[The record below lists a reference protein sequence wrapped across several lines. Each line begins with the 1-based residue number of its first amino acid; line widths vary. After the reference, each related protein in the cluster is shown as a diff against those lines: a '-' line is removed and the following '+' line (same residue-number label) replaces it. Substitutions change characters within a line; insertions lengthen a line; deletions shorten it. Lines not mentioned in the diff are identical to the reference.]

1 METRE
6 NKRLGE
12 KYYYTKHSSGLD
24 IYLFPKSFTTTYA
37 VFATKYGS
45 IDRMFQVEGE
55 AEPTVIPDGLAHFM
69 EHKLFENE
77 DGTDTFSRYAK
88 FGGSANA
95 YTSFEKTA
103 YLFYATDNVK
113 DNLRVLLDF
122 VRHPYFT
129 KETVDKEQGI
139 IGQEIKMYDDLPSW
153 RVYFN
158 MLSALYSVHPVKIDI
173 AGTVESIS
181 EITPEILHK
190 TYKCFYNLSN
200 MVLCISGNISMEDVL
215 GVADEILTEPDEEV
229 KIDRI
234 FPSEPENIATESI
247 VQALDVAIP
256 LYNIGLKLKHPE
268 TPKEKYKFFVE
279 NNILL
284 TLLFDE
290 SSDFYGKLY
299 DEGLI
304 NGKFGAN
311 YEAFRDVAMVCISGS
326 GEYPEKVFDEI
337 KKEFENRHEN
347 FFTEEEFE
355 RAKKSLY
362 AAQLSCF
369 DGTEQIVSTFLSLI
383 FEGMDLLD
391 LADYIAA
398 ATYEDVKKC
407 FEENYKTNKMAISTI
422 VPKQQGEVK

>member
-12 KYYYTKHSSGLD
+12 KYYYTKHKSGLD

-45 IDRMFQVEGE
+45 IDRIFRVEGE
-55 AEPTVIPDGLAHFM
+55 TKDTVIPDGLAHFM

-113 DNLRVLLDF
+113 ENLEVLLDF

-153 RVYFN
+153 KVYFN
-158 MLSALYSVHPVKIDI
+158 MLSALYQNHPVKIDI
-173 AGTVESIS
+173 AGTVDSIA

-200 MVLCISGNISMEDVL
+200 MVLCISGNIDMETVL
-215 GVADEILTEPDEEV
+215 SVADKVLTTPDEEI
-229 KIDRI
+229 KIERKY
-234 FPSEPENIATESI
+234 PYEPEEIAEEKIT
-247 VQALDVAIP
+247 QALDVALP

-268 TPKEKYKFFVE
+268 APEGKYKFFVE

-311 YEAFRDVAMVCISGS
+311 YEAFRDVALVCIGGS
-326 GEYPEKVFDEI
+326 GEDPDAVFNAI
-337 KKEFENRHEN
+337 KDEFEKRRNQ

-355 RAKKSLY
+355 RAKKALY

-383 FEGMDLLD
+383 FEGMDLLE
-391 LADYIAA
+391 LTDYIANA
-398 ATYEDVKKC
+398 SYEDVKRC
-407 FEENYKTNKMAISTI
+407 FEENYRTDKMAISMI
-422 VPKQQGEVK
+422 VPRQ

>member
-45 IDRMFQVEGE
+45 IDREFQVEGE
-55 AEPTVIPDGLAHFM
+55 AEPTIIPDGLAHFM

-113 DNLRVLLDF
+113 ENLRVLLDF

-129 KETVDKEQGI
+129 KETVEKEQGI

-153 RVYFN
+153 KVYFN
-158 MLSALYSVHPVKIDI
+158 LLSAMYSVHPVKIDI
-173 AGTVESIS
+173 AGTVESIA

-200 MVLCISGNISMEDVL
+200 MVLCISGNITMEDVL
-215 GVADEILTEPDEEV
+215 SVADEILTEKDEEV
-229 KIDRI
+229 KIQRI
-234 FPSEPENIATESI
+234 FPKEPETLPCENI
-247 VQALDVAIP
+247 VQVLDVAIP
-256 LYNIGLKLKHPE
+256 LYNIGLKLVHPE
-268 TPKEKYKFFVE
+268 TPHEKYKFFVE

-290 SSDFYGKLY
+290 SSDFYGRLY

-311 YEAFRDVAMVCISGS
+311 YEAFRDVALVCIGGS
-326 GEYPEKVFDEI
+326 GEDPDTVYDRIREEI
-337 KKEFENRHEN
+337 AARHKN
-347 FFTEEEFE
+347 FFTVEEFE

-398 ATYEDVKKC
+398 ATYEDVKLC
-407 FEENYKTNKMAISTI
+407 FEKNYQVDKMALSVI
-422 VPKQQGEVK
+422 VPKPQGD

>member
-1 METRE
+1 MELRE
-6 NKRLGE
+6 NKKLNE
-12 KYYYTKHSSGLD
+12 KYYYVKHSSGLD
-24 IYLFPKSFTTTYA
+24 IYVFPKSFTTTYA

-45 IDRMFQVEGE
+45 VDRQFRVGGE
-55 AEPTVIPDGLAHFM
+55 ENDTIIPDGLAHFM

-77 DGTDTFSRYAK
+77 DGTDTFSRYAA

-103 YLFYATDNVK
+103 YLFYATDNFK
-113 DNLRVLLDF
+113 ENLEVLLDF

-129 KETVDKEQGI
+129 AETVAKEQGI

-158 MLSALYSVHPVKIDI
+158 LLSALYQNHPIKIDI
-173 AGTVESIS
+173 AGTVDSIA

-200 MVLCISGNISMEDVL
+200 MVLCISGNVEMDDVL
-215 GVADEILTEPDEEV
+215 EVADKVLDVPDEKINITRITPVEPDE
-229 KIDRI
+229 
-234 FPSEPENIATESI
+234 IAKEKI
-247 VQALDVAIP
+247 VQALDVALP
-256 LYNIGLKLKHPE
+256 LYHIGLKLKHPE
-268 TPKEKYKFFVE
+268 TAEEKYRFFVE
-279 NNILL
+279 TNILL

-304 NGKFGAN
+304 NGKFGAS
-311 YEAFRDVAMVCISGS
+311 YEAFRDIALVCISGS
-326 GEYPEKVFDEI
+326 GETPDKVFDEI
-337 KKEFENRHEN
+337 KKEIEARKEN

-355 RAKKSLY
+355 RAKKALY

-369 DGTEQIVSTFLSLI
+369 DGTEQIVSTFLSLV

-398 ATYEDVKKC
+398 TTYEDVKKC
-407 FEENYKTNKMAISTI
+407 FDKNFRTDRMAISVI
-422 VPKQQGEVK
+422 EPRGKGEE

>member
-12 KYYYTKHSSGLD
+12 KYYYTKHKSGLD

-45 IDRMFQVEGE
+45 IDRVFRVEGE
-55 AEPTVIPDGLAHFM
+55 AEDTVIPDGLAHFM

-77 DGTDTFSRYAK
+77 DGTDAFSRYAK

-113 DNLRVLLDF
+113 ENLEVLLDF

-153 RVYFN
+153 KVYFN
-158 MLSALYSVHPVKIDI
+158 MLSALYQNHPVKIDI
-173 AGTVESIS
+173 AGTVDSIA

-200 MVLCISGNISMEDVL
+200 MVLCISGNIDMETVL
-215 GVADEILTEPDEEV
+215 SVADKILTSPDEEIKIERKYPSEPDEIAEE
-229 KIDRI
+229 KI
-234 FPSEPENIATESI
+234 T
-247 VQALDVAIP
+247 QALDVAIP

-268 TPKEKYKFFVE
+268 TSEGKYKFFVE

-311 YEAFRDVAMVCISGS
+311 YEAFRDVALVCIGGS
-326 GEYPEKVFDEI
+326 GEDPDAVFNSI
-337 KKEFENRHEN
+337 KEEFEKRRKN

-355 RAKKSLY
+355 RAKKALY

-383 FEGMDLLD
+383 FEGMDLLE
-391 LADYIAA
+391 LTDYIANA
-398 ATYEDVKKC
+398 SYEDVKRC
-407 FEENYKTNKMAISTI
+407 FEENYRTDKMAISVI
-422 VPKQQGEVK
+422 VPRQ

>member
-1 METRE
+1 MKIETRE

-45 IDRMFQVEGE
+45 IDRVFRVQGE
-55 AEPTVIPDGLAHFM
+55 MEDTTIPDGLAHFM

-113 DNLRVLLDF
+113 ENLEVLLDF

-158 MLSALYSVHPVKIDI
+158 MLSALYQNHPVKIDI
-173 AGTVESIS
+173 AGTVESIA

-200 MVLCISGNISMEDVL
+200 MVLCLSGNIEMEDVL
-215 GVADEILTEPDEEV
+215 EVADKVLTSKDEEI
-229 KIDRI
+229 KIERKY
-234 FPSEPENIATESI
+234 PAEPEEIAEEKI
-247 VQALDVAIP
+247 VQSLDVAIP
-256 LYNIGLKLKHPE
+256 LYNIGLKLKHP
-268 TPKEKYKFFVE
+268 
-279 NNILL
+279 
-284 TLLFDE
+284 
-290 SSDFYGKLY
+290 
-299 DEGLI
+299 
-304 NGKFGAN
+304 
-311 YEAFRDVAMVCISGS
+311 
-326 GEYPEKVFDEI
+326 
-337 KKEFENRHEN
+337 
-347 FFTEEEFE
+347 
-355 RAKKSLY
+355 
-362 AAQLSCF
+362 
-369 DGTEQIVSTFLSLI
+369 
-383 FEGMDLLD
+383 
-391 LADYIAA
+391 
-398 ATYEDVKKC
+398 
-407 FEENYKTNKMAISTI
+407 
-422 VPKQQGEVK
+422 

>member
-1 METRE
+1 MKIETRE

-45 IDRMFQVEGE
+45 IDRVFRVQGE
-55 AEPTVIPDGLAHFM
+55 MEDTTIPDGLAHFM

-113 DNLRVLLDF
+113 ENLEVLLDF

-158 MLSALYSVHPVKIDI
+158 MLSALYQNHPVKIDI
-173 AGTVESIS
+173 AGTVESIA

-200 MVLCISGNISMEDVL
+200 MVLCLSGNIEMEDVL
-215 GVADEILTEPDEEV
+215 EVADKVLTSKDEEI
-229 KIDRI
+229 KIERKY
-234 FPSEPENIATESI
+234 PAEPEEIAEEKI
-247 VQALDVAIP
+247 VQSLDVAIP

-268 TPKEKYKFFVE
+268 TPEGKYKFFVE

-290 SSDFYGKLY
+290 SSDFYGELY
-299 DEGLI
+299 DSGLI

-311 YEAFRDVAMVCISGS
+311 YEAFRDIAMIYIGGS
-326 GEYPEKVFDEI
+326 GEEPDVVFEKI
-337 KKEFENRHEN
+337 KEEFENRRNN
-347 FFTEEEFE
+347 FFTKEEFE
-355 RAKKSLY
+355 RAKKALY

-398 ATYEDVKKC
+398 TTYEDVKRC
-407 FEENYKTNKMAISTI
+407 FEENYKTERMAISVI
-422 VPKQQGEVK
+422 VPKE

>member
-1 METRE
+1 
-6 NKRLGE
+6 
-12 KYYYTKHSSGLD
+12 
-24 IYLFPKSFTTTYA
+24 
-37 VFATKYGS
+37 
-45 IDRMFQVEGE
+45 
-55 AEPTVIPDGLAHFM
+55 M

>member
-1 METRE
+1 MEIRE

-37 VFATKYGS
+37 VFATKFGS
-45 IDRMFQVEGE
+45 LDREFAVMGE
-55 AEPTVIPDGLAHFM
+55 DAPTVLPDGLAHFM

-95 YTSFEKTA
+95 YTSFDKTA

-113 DNLRVLLDF
+113 ENLRVLLDF
-122 VRHPYFT
+122 VRSPYFT
-129 KETVDKEQGI
+129 KETVEKEQGI

-158 MLSALYSVHPVKIDI
+158 MLSAMYNVHAVKRDI
-173 AGTVESIS
+173 AGTVESIA
-181 EITPEILHK
+181 EITPEMLHK
-190 TYKCFYNLSN
+190 AYKLFYNLSN

-215 GVADEILTEPDEEV
+215 EVADEILTAPDKTPEVTLINPKEPLSLPME
-229 KIDRI
+229 RI
-234 FPSEPENIATESI
+234 EQS
-247 VQALDVAIP
+247 LDVALPI
-256 LYNIGLKLKHPE
+256 YNIGLKLVHPE
-268 TPKEKYKFFVE
+268 TPHEKYKFFVE

-284 TLLFDE
+284 SLLFDE

-299 DEGLI
+299 DAGLI

-311 YEAFRDVAMVCISGS
+311 YEAFRDIALVCISGS
-326 GEYPEKVFDEI
+326 GEDPECVFEEI
-337 KKEFENRHEN
+337 KNEINARRES

-355 RAKKSLY
+355 RAKKALY

-369 DGTEQIVSTFLSLI
+369 DGTEPIVSTFLSLI

-391 LADYIAA
+391 LTDYIAA
-398 ATYEDVKKC
+398 ATYDDVKRC
-407 FEENYKTNKMAISTI
+407 FENCYKTEYMTISTI
-422 VPKQQGEVK
+422 VPKSQGDVK

>member
-1 METRE
+1 MNQIETRE
-6 NKRLGE
+6 NKKLGE

-45 IDRMFQVEGE
+45 IDRVFRVAGE
-55 AEPTVIPDGLAHFM
+55 DKDTIIPDGLAHFM

-113 DNLRVLLDF
+113 ENLEVLLDF

-158 MLSALYSVHPVKIDI
+158 MLSALYQNHPVKIDI
-173 AGTVESIS
+173 AGTVESIA

-200 MVLCISGNISMEDVL
+200 MVLCISGNMEMEDVL
-215 GVADEILTEPDEEV
+215 EVADKILTTKDEEIEIERKYPYEPDEIAEE
-229 KIDRI
+229 KIVC
-234 FPSEPENIATESI
+234 P
-247 VQALDVAIP
+247 LDVAIP
-256 LYNIGLKLKHPE
+256 LYNIGLKLKHPA
-268 TPKEKYKFFVE
+268 TPEGKYKFFVE
-279 NNILL
+279 NNVLL

-311 YEAFRDVAMVCISGS
+311 YEAFRDIAMVTIGGS
-326 GEYPEKVFDEI
+326 GEEPERVFEEI
-337 KKEFENRHEN
+337 KKEIEARKEN

-355 RAKKSLY
+355 RAKKALY

-398 ATYEDVKKC
+398 TTYEDVKRC
-407 FEENYKTNKMAISTI
+407 FEENYKTERMAISII
-422 VPKQQGEVK
+422 VPKQ

>member
-1 METRE
+1 MKIETRE
-6 NKRLGE
+6 NARLGE
-12 KYYYTKHSSGLD
+12 KYFYTKHSSGLD

-45 IDRMFQVEGE
+45 IDRVFRVAGE
-55 AEPTVIPDGLAHFM
+55 DSDTVIPDGLAHFM

-113 DNLRVLLDF
+113 ENLEVLLDF

-153 RVYFN
+153 KVYFN
-158 MLSALYSVHPVKIDI
+158 MLSALYQNHPVKIDI
-173 AGTVESIS
+173 AGTVDSIA

-200 MVLCISGNISMEDVL
+200 MVLCVSGNIEMKDVL
-215 GVADEILTEPDEEV
+215 DVADKILTKPDEEIIIERKTV
-229 KIDRI
+229 
-234 FPSEPENIATESI
+234 FEPEEIAQEKI
-247 VQALDVAIP
+247 VQSLDVALP

-268 TPKEKYKFFVE
+268 TAEGKYKFFVE

-299 DEGLI
+299 DGGLI

-311 YEAFRDVAMVCISGS
+311 YEAFRDVAMVCIGGS
-326 GEYPEKVFDEI
+326 GEDPDTVFAEV
-337 KKEFENRHEN
+337 KNEFENRKAN

-355 RAKKSLY
+355 RAKKALY

-369 DGTEQIVSTFLSLI
+369 DGTEQIASTFLSLV
-383 FEGMDLLD
+383 FEGMDLLE
-391 LADYIAA
+391 LADYIAK
-398 ATYEDVKKC
+398 ATYEDVKSC
-407 FEENYKTNKMAISTI
+407 FMENYRTDRMAISVI
-422 VPKQQGEVK
+422 VPKE

>member
-1 METRE
+1 MKIETRE
-6 NKRLGE
+6 NIRLCE

-45 IDRMFQVEGE
+45 IDRVFRVQGE
-55 AEPTVIPDGLAHFM
+55 TEDTTIPDGLAHFM

-113 DNLRVLLDF
+113 ENLEVLLDF

-158 MLSALYSVHPVKIDI
+158 MLSALYQNHPVKIDI
-173 AGTVESIS
+173 AGTVESIA

-200 MVLCISGNISMEDVL
+200 MVLCLSGNIAMEDVL
-215 GVADEILTEPDEEV
+215 DVADKVLTSKDEEI
-229 KIDRI
+229 KIERKY
-234 FPSEPENIATESI
+234 PAEPEEIAEEKI
-247 VQALDVAIP
+247 VQSLDVAIP
-256 LYNIGLKLKHPE
+256 LYNIGIKLKHPE
-268 TPKEKYKFFVE
+268 TPEGKYKFFVE

-290 SSDFYGKLY
+290 SSDFYGELY
-299 DEGLI
+299 DSGLI

-311 YEAFRDVAMVCISGS
+311 YEAFRDIAMVCIGGS
-326 GEYPEKVFDEI
+326 GEEPDTVFEKI
-337 KKEFENRHEN
+337 KEEFENRRKN
-347 FFTEEEFE
+347 FFTKEEFE
-355 RAKKSLY
+355 RAKKALY

-398 ATYEDVKKC
+398 TTYEDVKRC
-407 FEENYKTNKMAISTI
+407 FEENYKTERMAISVI
-422 VPKQQGEVK
+422 VPKD

>member
-1 METRE
+1 MEIRE

-37 VFATKYGS
+37 VFATKFGS
-45 IDRMFQVEGE
+45 IDRKFQVEGE
-55 AEPTVIPDGLAHFM
+55 SEPTILPDGLAHFM

-113 DNLRVLLDF
+113 ENLRVLLDF

-158 MLSALYSVHPVKIDI
+158 MLSALYQVHPVKIDI
-173 AGTVESIS
+173 AGTVESIAK
-181 EITPEILHK
+181 ITPEILHK
-190 TYKCFYNLSN
+190 AYKHFYNLSN
-200 MVLCISGNISMEDVL
+200 MVLCISGNIEMNDVL
-215 GVADEILTEPDEEV
+215 EVADEILTAPDEEMAV
-229 KIDRI
+229 ERI
-234 FPSEPENIATESI
+234 FPSEMKDIAAETV
-247 VQALDVAIP
+247 VQRLDVAIP
-256 LYNIGLKLKHPE
+256 LYNIGLKLYHPE
-268 TPKEKYKFFVE
+268 TPHEKYKFFVE

-299 DEGLI
+299 DAGLI

-326 GEYPEKVFDEI
+326 GEEPETVYDEI
-337 KKEFENRHEN
+337 KQEINSRHEN

-398 ATYEDVKKC
+398 ATYEDVKRC
-407 FEENYKTNKMAISTI
+407 FKENYRTDRMAISI
-422 VPKQQGEVK
+422 VVPKPQGDN

>member
-1 METRE
+1 MEIRE
-6 NKRLGE
+6 NKRLDE
-12 KYYYTKHSSGLD
+12 KYYYAKHSSGLD
-24 IYLFPKSFTTTYA
+24 IYLFPKNFTTTYA

-45 IDRMFQVEGE
+45 VDRVFRIEGE
-55 AEPTVIPDGLAHFM
+55 NEDTVIPDGLAHFM

-113 DNLRVLLDF
+113 ENLEVLLDF

-129 KETVDKEQGI
+129 KETVEKEQGI

-158 MLSALYSVHPVKIDI
+158 MLSALYKNHPVKIDI
-173 AGTVESIS
+173 AGTVDSIA

-190 TYKCFYNLSN
+190 TYNCFYNLSN
-200 MVLCISGNISMEDVL
+200 MVLCLSGNIGMEDVL
-215 GVADEILTEPDEEV
+215 EVADKVLTTKDKEIKIERKYPVEPDEIASE
-229 KIDRI
+229 RI
-234 FPSEPENIATESI
+234 T
-247 VQALDVAIP
+247 QALDVALP
-256 LYNIGLKLKHPE
+256 LYNIGLKLKHPND
-268 TPKEKYKFFVE
+268 PHEKYKFFVE

-290 SSDFYGKLY
+290 SSEFYGRLY
-299 DEGLI
+299 DSGLI

-311 YEAFRDVAMVCISGS
+311 YEAFRDVALITIGGS
-326 GEYPEKVFDEI
+326 GEDPERVYSEI
-337 KKEFENRHEN
+337 KSELENRRQN
-347 FFTEEEFE
+347 FFTKEEFE
-355 RAKKSLY
+355 RAKKVLY
-362 AAQLSCF
+362 AEQLSCF
-369 DGTEQIVSTFLSLI
+369 DGTEQIVSTFLSLV

-391 LADYIAA
+391 LADYIANT
-398 ATYEDVKKC
+398 TYEDVKAC
-407 FEENYKTNKMAISTI
+407 FMENYRTDRTVISVI
-422 VPKQQGEVK
+422 VPK